1 MNTTFL
7 LNLLT
12 NKTLIYAITIL
23 VTVGLTVY
31 LILRYKLTKYQ
42 VMIFVLLVVFW
53 SSINIVR
60 AYRKAYAG
68 GALAAGG
75 LGLDGVLTANMAAAY
90 GLISIFV
97 RLPFFGLS
105 DYFKSRKFFI
115 GLALLF
121 VMGSSIMVVIDPSYI
136 SLLYSSLALGMGAS
150 LLSMFNVIF
159 AETFTA
165 AQAMVSV
172 SILSVAPLLAEF
184 CMSPLQFAATATKPN
199 DYAFM
204 WIVSAILAG
213 AGFVFLLFVKD
224 NKSPVRNFTM
234 AKFKTAITDKRFLVL
249 CLMGVVVSFIRFV
262 AGESNLTPYVKTDI
276 VNMHPL
282 MVAYIGMIYSI
293 FQMVAGVLVGIYL
306 KKKIGVR
313 NTMIMGLFFSLLFT
327 VLASFVTDPTVL
339 FLGYALSG
347 FGYGLTY
354 NVLLGM
360 AMQPFAK
367 DMREI
372 TMGIY
377 QTFFAVGIY
386 YGDKIYALILQFFPQ
401 KISTTQLYQGTF
413 ALISCVTF
421 AAILLCLVMFNKKN
435 RAFMES

>member
-1 MNTTFL
+1 
-7 LNLLT
+7 
-12 NKTLIYAITIL
+12 
-23 VTVGLTVY
+23 
-31 LILRYKLTKYQ
+31 
-42 VMIFVLLVVFW
+42 
-53 SSINIVR
+53 
-60 AYRKAYAG
+60 
-68 GALAAGG
+68 
-75 LGLDGVLTANMAAAY
+75 
-90 GLISIFV
+90 
-97 RLPFFGLS
+97 
-105 DYFKSRKFFI
+105 
-115 GLALLF
+115 
-121 VMGSSIMVVIDPSYI
+121 
-136 SLLYSSLALGMGAS
+136 
-150 LLSMFNVIF
+150 MF
-159 AETFTA
+159 
-165 AQAMVSV
+165 
-172 SILSVAPLLAEF
+172 
-184 CMSPLQFAATATKPN
+184 
-199 DYAFM
+199 
-204 WIVSAILAG
+204 
-213 AGFVFLLFVKD
+213 FLLFVKD

-401 KISTTQLYQGTF
+401 KLSTTQLYQGNVCVDQLCDF
-413 ALISCVTF
+413 RCDLALFSDVQ
-421 AAILLCLVMFNKKN
+421 
-435 RAFMES
+435 